1 MIKLEHVV
9 LASPEQMEFIIEGMR
24 NPMNSWEKSDSEYLG
39 CEIDETDLAEWF
51 KRLRELFGSLS
62 KVVEP
67 GKPIKVTDYRCHRDF
82 YVRAE
87 YTYIPIFRRNMPYHR
102 RNF

>member
-1 MIKLEHVV
+1 MD
-9 LASPEQMEFIIEGMR
+9 MEYDDILRTLCDVWERVKEAMKKFAEG
-24 NPMNSWEKSDSEYLG
+24 
-39 CEIDETDLAEWF
+39 
-51 KRLRELFGSLS
+51 LRELFRKLS
-62 KVVEP
+62 KVIEH

-82 YVRAE
+82 YVRTE

>member
-1 MIKLEHVV
+1 MD
-9 LASPEQMEFIIEGMR
+9 MEYDDILQTLCDV
-24 NPMNSWEKSDSEYLG
+24 WEKVKEVMRKF
-39 CEIDETDLAEWF
+39 A
-51 KRLRELFGSLS
+51 
-62 KVVEP
+62 
-67 GKPIKVTDYRCHRDF
+67 DYRCHRDF

>member
-1 MIKLEHVV
+1 
-9 LASPEQMEFIIEGMR
+9 MEYDDILQALCDV
-24 NPMNSWEKSDSEYLG
+24 WERVK
-39 CEIDETDLAEWF
+39 EIMKKIAE
-51 KRLRELFGSLS
+51 RLRKLFGKLLS
-62 KVVEP
+62 KVFEP
-67 GKPIKVTDYRCHRDF
+67 GKPIKVTDYRCYRDF

>member
-1 MIKLEHVV
+1 
-9 LASPEQMEFIIEGMR
+9 MEYDDILQALCDV
-24 NPMNSWEKSDSEYLG
+24 WERVK
-39 CEIDETDLAEWF
+39 EIMKKFAE
-51 KRLRELFGSLS
+51 RLRKLLGELIDI
-62 KVVEP
+62 EP
-67 GKPIKVTDYRCHRDF
+67 GKPIKVTDYQCYRDF

>member
-1 MIKLEHVV
+1 
-9 LASPEQMEFIIEGMR
+9 MEYNDILQALCDVWERVKEAMR
-24 NPMNSWEKSDSEYLG
+24 KFVERM
-39 CEIDETDLAEWF
+39 
-51 KRLRELFGSLS
+51 RELFGSLS
-62 KVVEP
+62 KVIEP
-67 GKPIKVTDYRCHRDF
+67 GKPIKPIKVTDHHCYRDF

>member
-1 MIKLEHVV
+1 
-9 LASPEQMEFIIEGMR
+9 MEYDDILQALCDV
-24 NPMNSWEKSDSEYLG
+24 WERVK
-39 CEIDETDLAEWF
+39 EIMKKFAE
-51 KRLRELFGSLS
+51 RLRKLLWELIDI
-62 KVVEP
+62 EP
-67 GKPIKVTDYRCHRDF
+67 GKPIKVTDYRCYRDF

>member
-1 MIKLEHVV
+1 MD
-9 LASPEQMEFIIEGMR
+9 MEYDDIFQTLCDV
-24 NPMNSWEKSDSEYLG
+24 WERAKEAMMKS
-39 CEIDETDLAEWF
+39 AEA
-51 KRLRELFGSLS
+51 LRELFRKLS
-62 KVVEP
+62 KVIEH

-82 YVRAE
+82 YVRTE

>member
-1 MIKLEHVV
+1 
-9 LASPEQMEFIIEGMR
+9 MEYDDILQTLCDV
-24 NPMNSWEKSDSEYLG
+24 WERVKEAMKKF
-39 CEIDETDLAEWF
+39 AE
-51 KRLRELFGSLS
+51 RLRELFGKLS
-62 KVVEP
+62 KVIESGKVIEP

-82 YVRAE
+82 YVHAE

>member
-1 MIKLEHVV
+1 MD
-9 LASPEQMEFIIEGMR
+9 MEYDDIFQTLCDVWERVKEAIMKFAEG
-24 NPMNSWEKSDSEYLG
+24 
-39 CEIDETDLAEWF
+39 
-51 KRLRELFGSLS
+51 LRELFRKLS
-62 KVVEP
+62 KVIEH

-87 YTYIPIFRRNMPYHR
+87 YTYIPVFRRNMPYHR

>member
-1 MIKLEHVV
+1 MEYDILQALCDVWERVKEVMKKFAERIRKIFEKLPKV
-9 LASPEQMEFIIEGMR
+9 AGPE
-24 NPMNSWEKSDSEYLG
+24 
-39 CEIDETDLAEWF
+39 
-51 KRLRELFGSLS
+51 
-62 KVVEP
+62 
-67 GKPIKVTDYRCHRDF
+67 KPIKTTDYRCYRDF

>member
-1 MIKLEHVV
+1 MD
-9 LASPEQMEFIIEGMR
+9 MEYYDILQTLCDVWKKVKEVMR
-24 NPMNSWEKSDSEYLG
+24 KF
-39 CEIDETDLAEWF
+39 AE
-51 KRLRELFGSLS
+51 RLM
-62 KVVEP
+62 
-67 GKPIKVTDYRCHRDF
+67 TDYRCHRDF

>member
-1 MIKLEHVV
+1 MDMKYDDFLQTLCDV
-9 LASPEQMEFIIEGMR
+9 
-24 NPMNSWEKSDSEYLG
+24 WEKVKEV
-39 CEIDETDLAEWF
+39 IRKFAE
-51 KRLRELFGSLS
+51 RLSELFGSLS

-67 GKPIKVTDYRCHRDF
+67 GKPINPINVTDYRCHRDF

-87 YTYIPIFRRNMPYHR
+87 YTYIPIFIRNMPYHR

>member
-1 MIKLEHVV
+1 MDMEYDDILQALCDVWERVKEIMKRFAEQLRKLGK
-9 LASPEQMEFIIEGMR
+9 L
-24 NPMNSWEKSDSEYLG
+24 
-39 CEIDETDLAEWF
+39 
-51 KRLRELFGSLS
+51 LS
-62 KVVEP
+62 KVFEP

-82 YVRAE
+82 YVRTE

>member
-1 MIKLEHVV
+1 MN
-9 LASPEQMEFIIEGMR
+9 IEYDDILQTLCDVWERVKEAMR
-24 NPMNSWEKSDSEYLG
+24 KF
-39 CEIDETDLAEWF
+39 AE
-51 KRLRELFGSLS
+51 RLRELFG
-62 KVVEP
+62 
-67 GKPIKVTDYRCHRDF
+67 DYRCYRDF

>member
-1 MIKLEHVV
+1 
-9 LASPEQMEFIIEGMR
+9 MEYDDILQALCDVWERVKEAMR
-24 NPMNSWEKSDSEYLG
+24 KF
-39 CEIDETDLAEWF
+39 AE
-51 KRLRELFGSLS
+51 RIRE
-62 KVVEP
+62 
-67 GKPIKVTDYRCHRDF
+67 HRDF

>member
-1 MIKLEHVV
+1 MD
-9 LASPEQMEFIIEGMR
+9 MEYDDILQTLCDV
-24 NPMNSWEKSDSEYLG
+24 WEKVKKVMRKF
-39 CEIDETDLAEWF
+39 AE
-51 KRLRELFGSLS
+51 RLRELFGKLLS
-62 KVVEP
+62 KVFEP
-67 GKPIKVTDYRCHRDF
+67 GKPIKVTDYQCYRDF